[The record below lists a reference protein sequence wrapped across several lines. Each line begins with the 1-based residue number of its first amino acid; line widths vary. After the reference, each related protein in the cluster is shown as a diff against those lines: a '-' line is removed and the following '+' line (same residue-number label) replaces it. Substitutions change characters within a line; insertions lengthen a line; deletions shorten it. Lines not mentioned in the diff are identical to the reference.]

1 MANLEEKAEWAIGVY
16 QLETTDPVMGG
27 PNGIDN
33 LQAKQLSNRTQYLK
47 QSLDNLD
54 NKITNVA
61 NTIPIVPV
69 QSVNG
74 KIGNINI
81 TAADVNALTRE
92 QALNE
97 FLPASKKVGNDEQ
110 PIYEVGEQVEFK
122 KRPTVNGSAVLIEDE
137 LIFAPRLWFSNVPP
151 DGYICLWGQKITQSS
166 APNLYRLY
174 GEQLPDARDQY
185 LRFSSGNRLPLTLE
199 AGSSISEWVGSANN
213 ELWLGIT
220 NTDIG
225 ENYYEY
231 RKYSSLS
238 AGFGGVGSKFKK
250 IRVQNI
256 AFNLIVRYQ

>member
-1 MANLEEKAEWAIGVY
+1 MHRIDTPTAQRDKFGEGKNGFTRGNPQTGTPATQLDYLYCDSIQEEIANVIELAGITLDKSKQDQLATAIKKFINDGSVKRTGDNMTGE
-16 QLETTDPVMGG
+16 LSI
-27 PNGIDN
+27 NG
-33 LQAKQLSNRTQYLK
+33 R
-47 QSLDNLD
+47 
-54 NKITNVA
+54 
-61 NTIPIVPV
+61 
-69 QSVNG
+69 
-74 KIGNINI
+74 
-81 TAADVNALTRE
+81 R
-92 QALNE
+92 
-97 FLPASKKVGNDEQ
+97 
-110 PIYEVGEQVEFK
+110 
-122 KRPTVNGSAVLIEDE
+122 VLIEDE
-137 LIFAPRLWFSNVPP
+137 LIFAPKLWFSNVPP

-199 AGSSISEWVGSANN
+199 AGTSISEWVGSANN

-225 ENYYEY
+225 ENFYEY